1 MKIALCISGLCD
13 NDESEKFVERH
24 KSIFPYDTF
33 TAAWKR
39 DDLTMDVDYLF
50 DEPTIDYHPVTDVP
64 QLETTHTILRSRG
77 VKKENDGEKWMDI
90 TKHWTKQI
98 LIHDSLL
105 KKIPSDYDMII
116 RTRFDTI
123 ASKGIDFME
132 FIESSYYENYAIGFN
147 TRYENVWLRHNEL
160 LEFVPHFNVCHVND
174 ALILHPRNL
183 WNSQL
188 VETLHNSKE
197 LQAAETG
204 WWQILSEPYGDNH
217 QNFHGGV
224 YIDKHKGNVL
234 DVDEKF
240 HNYFD

>member
-24 KSIFPYDTF
+24 KSIFPHDTF
-33 TAAWKR
+33 TAAWDR

-50 DEPTIDYHPVTDVP
+50 DEPTIDYHPVTDVI
-64 QLETTHTILRSRG
+64 QLETTHTKLRNRG
-77 VKKENDGEKWMDI
+77 VRKEIVGEKWMDI
-90 TKHWTKQI
+90 TRHWTKQI
-98 LIHDSLL
+98 LIHDYLL
-105 KKIPSDYDMII
+105 KRIPSDYDMII

-123 ASKGIDFME
+123 ISKEINFVE

-147 TRYENVWLRHNEL
+147 TRYEKVWLKHNEL
-160 LEFVPHFNVCHVND
+160 LEFVPHFNVGHVND

-240 HNYFD
+240 HNYFN

>member
-33 TAAWKR
+33 TAAWDR

-50 DEPTIDYHPVTDVP
+50 DEPTINYHPVTDVI
-64 QLETTHTILRSRG
+64 QLETTHTKLRSQG
-77 VKKENDGEKWMDI
+77 VKKENQGEKWMEI

-98 LIHDSLL
+98 LIHDYLL

-123 ASKGIDFME
+123 ASEEIDFVE
-132 FIESSYYENYAIGFN
+132 LIEGSYYEKYAIGFN

-160 LEFVPHFNVCHVND
+160 LEFVPHFNVGHVND

-240 HNYFD
+240 HNYFN

>member
-1 MKIALCISGLCD
+1 M
-13 NDESEKFVERH
+13 E
-24 KSIFPYDTF
+24 
-33 TAAWKR
+33 
-39 DDLTMDVDYLF
+39 
-50 DEPTIDYHPVTDVP
+50 
-64 QLETTHTILRSRG
+64 
-77 VKKENDGEKWMDI
+77 I

-98 LIHDSLL
+98 LIHDYLL

-123 ASKGIDFME
+123 VSKEINFVE
-132 FIESSYYENYAIGFN
+132 FIEGSYYENYAIGFN
-147 TRYENVWLRHNEL
+147 TRYEKVWLRHNEL
-160 LEFVPHFNVCHVND
+160 LEFVPHFNVGHVND

-204 WWQILSEPYGDNH
+204 WWQILSEHYGDNH

-240 HNYFD
+240 HNYFN